1 MSLSLS
7 LSLYSF
13 ANPHASTRFLGYDF
27 DFDFDFIVFGSGSG
41 FGFMRFTVSR
51 INSCYTRLL
60 HCSLSLSLIWNSSTC
75 VDWILKSWS
84 NKFIHP
90 FPYSNFS
97 FNSTLVI
104 SFILLFS
111 FFFLVWSGGK
121 LPLYWRWGVKM
132 DGWWTKKS
140 IEYNLSRK
148 KKKKRRNIL
157 FLSIIF
163 IFFILFLLFSFSF
176 LINTFC
182 PSFHSTFLPSVC
194 CQNKPYSLCS

>member
-1 MSLSLS
+1 MSLS

-13 ANPHASTRFLGYDF
+13 ANPHASIRFLGYDF
-27 DFDFDFIVFGSGSG
+27 DFDFDFVFIMFGSGS
-41 FGFMRFTVSR
+41 GFMRFTVSR

-60 HCSLSLSLIWNSSTC
+60 HCSLSFSLLWNSSTC

-90 FPYSNFS
+90 FSYSNFS
-97 FNSTLVI
+97 FNSTLDI

-111 FFFLVWSGGK
+111 FFLVWSGGK

-132 DGWWTKKS
+132 DGWWTKKALNT
-140 IEYNLSRK
+140 IYQE
-148 KKKKRRNIL
+148 KKRRKEEIYFSSPL
-157 FLSIIF
+157 SLSSSFCSSFL
-163 IFFILFLLFSFSF
+163 FSF

-182 PSFHSTFLPSVC
+182 PSFHSTSLPSLC